1 MGDQIRFTKK
11 ANYTRDMIKYIA
23 VMDKVT
29 QHKPQSSDYIIRNQA
44 YVIFQTVGYNPLMGS
59 ENN

>member
-1 MGDQIRFTKK
+1 MQFTKI

-29 QHKPQSSDYIIRNQA
+29 QCKPQSSDYIIGCYFSNCE
-44 YVIFQTVGYNPLMGS
+44 L
-59 ENN
+59 